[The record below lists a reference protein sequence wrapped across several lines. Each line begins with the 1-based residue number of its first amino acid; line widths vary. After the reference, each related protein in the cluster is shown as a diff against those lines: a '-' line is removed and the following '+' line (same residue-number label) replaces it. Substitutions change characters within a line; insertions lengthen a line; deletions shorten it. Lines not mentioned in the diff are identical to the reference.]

1 MKSLSNLTIK
11 DVIERA
17 VGCCEERRASAESV
31 NQMRTF
37 FEECGYRPF
46 NPMLYNT
53 LCRFG
58 ASEIE
63 HTSRRG
69 LFIKGD
75 PGIGKTFGLELMA
88 LKFGWQMVPA
98 IEVEGFYKT
107 QPCYDEWEEYCR
119 GCDFFGHP
127 KTLVIDDLGTEKFP
141 FTYYGQT
148 ANPLEEMLE
157 IRYRISHSR
166 DHVRTIVTTNLTDAE
181 ILQRYGFRIF
191 DRMNEM
197 FAVVTI
203 RGESLR
209 K

>member
-1 MKSLSNLTIK
+1 MMQTLSNVTLQSIVDK
-11 DVIERA
+11 ARK
-17 VGCCEERRASAESV
+17 GSGQRASEKAVED
-31 NQMRTF
+31 MRRF
-37 FEECGYRPF
+37 FDECGYKSY
-46 NPMLYNT
+46 NPTLFNT

-75 PGIGKTFGLELMA
+75 PGIGKTFGLELLA
-88 LKFGWQMVPA
+88 VKFGWQMIQA

-107 QPCYDEWEEYCR
+107 QPRYEEWESFCR
-119 GCDFFGHP
+119 GCNFFEEP

-157 IRYRISHSR
+157 IRYRLSFNR
-166 DHVRTIVTTNLTDAE
+166 DHTRTIVTTNLTDEE
-181 ILQRYGFRIF
+181 IRRRYGYRIY

-203 RGESLR
+203 HGDSLR